1 MKSITLKNI
10 THTYGKHTV
19 LHDVTLSLPIG
30 KMIAICGPSG
40 CGKTTLLNIIGL
52 LERPSRG
59 SVQYDE
65 MEVCANSSRA
75 VKKLRYTI
83 GFLFQN
89 YGLSDN
95 DTVLWN
101 MMSAMEY
108 VKTGKEEKKKC
119 IAQVL
124 EKVGLYG
131 IEQQKICQLSG
142 GEQQRVAL
150 AKLMVKPCE
159 LILADEPTGNLDSK
173 SGGEVME
180 LLQNVWKKMEKAL
193 VVITHDS
200 SIARMADRQFQIVDG
215 VLTEVTAK

>member
-19 LHDVTLSLPIG
+19 LHNVTLSLPIG
-30 KMIAICGPSG
+30 NMIAICGPSG

-65 MEVCANSSRA
+65 MEVRANSSRS

-101 MMSAMEY
+101 MLSAMEY
-108 VKTGKEEKKKC
+108 VKDGKEEKKKR
-119 IAQVL
+119 IAQAL
-124 EKVGLYG
+124 EEVGLYG
-131 IEQQKICQLSG
+131 VEQQKILCLRSAVM
-142 GEQQRVAL
+142 RSFYWRNTHK
-150 AKLMVKPCE
+150 KLE
-159 LILADEPTGNLDSK
+159 ALILKIGICLK
-173 SGGEVME
+173 F
-180 LLQNVWKKMEKAL
+180 LY
-193 VVITHDS
+193 
-200 SIARMADRQFQIVDG
+200 
-215 VLTEVTAK
+215 VLS

>member
-52 LERPSRG
+52 LERPNRG
-59 SVQYDE
+59 SVQYDD
-65 MEVCANSSRA
+65 MEVRANSSRA

-101 MMSAMEY
+101 MLSAMEY
-108 VKTGKEEKKKC
+108 VKTGKEEKKK
-119 IAQVL
+119 A
-124 EKVGLYG
+124 E
-131 IEQQKICQLSG
+131 
-142 GEQQRVAL
+142 
-150 AKLMVKPCE
+150 VK
-159 LILADEPTGNLDSK
+159 S
-173 SGGEVME
+173 
-180 LLQNVWKKMEKAL
+180 
-193 VVITHDS
+193 
-200 SIARMADRQFQIVDG
+200 
-215 VLTEVTAK
+215 

>member
-142 GEQQRVAL
+142 GKERRLLWLRMILCLRSVVMRSFYWKNTYK
-150 AKLMVKPCE
+150 KLEAV
-159 LILADEPTGNLDSK
+159 ILKIGICLQFSYI
-173 SGGEVME
+173 
-180 LLQNVWKKMEKAL
+180 LLLW
-193 VVITHDS
+193 
-200 SIARMADRQFQIVDG
+200 
-215 VLTEVTAK
+215 

>member
-95 DTVLWN
+95 DTV
-101 MMSAMEY
+101 
-108 VKTGKEEKKKC
+108 C
-119 IAQVL
+119 
-124 EKVGLYG
+124 G
-131 IEQQKICQLSG
+131 I
-142 GEQQRVAL
+142 
-150 AKLMVKPCE
+150 
-159 LILADEPTGNLDSK
+159 
-173 SGGEVME
+173 
-180 LLQNVWKKMEKAL
+180 
-193 VVITHDS
+193 
-200 SIARMADRQFQIVDG
+200 
-215 VLTEVTAK
+215 

>member
-19 LHDVTLSLPIG
+19 LHNVTLSLPIG
-30 KMIAICGPSG
+30 NMIAICGPSG

-65 MEVCANSSRA
+65 MEVRANSSRS

-101 MMSAMEY
+101 MLSAMEY
-108 VKTGKEEKKKC
+108 VKDGKEEKKKR
-119 IAQVL
+119 IAQ
-124 EKVGLYG
+124 
-131 IEQQKICQLSG
+131 
-142 GEQQRVAL
+142 AL
-150 AKLMVKPCE
+150 E
-159 LILADEPTGNLDSK
+159 LILADEPTGNLDEENRDMVFSILRDLNRK
-173 SGGEVME
+173 GKTVVM
-180 LLQNVWKKMEKAL
+180 V
-193 VVITHDS
+193 THDP
-200 SIARMADRQFQIVDG
+200 
-215 VLTEVTAK
+215 VLAKRCDAVILLEKYT